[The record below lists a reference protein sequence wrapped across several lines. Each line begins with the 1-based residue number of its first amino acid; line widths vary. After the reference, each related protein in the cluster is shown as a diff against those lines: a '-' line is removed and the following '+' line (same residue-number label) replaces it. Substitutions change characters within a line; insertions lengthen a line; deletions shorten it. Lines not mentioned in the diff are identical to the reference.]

1 MAEPAQPAGR
11 PRVIAHVSDTHFGN
25 STQDPGARAA
35 LVMEHLVS
43 MSPRPDLLLVTGDV
57 ADHGLAEEY
66 AEARAWLDA
75 WPGQV
80 AVCPGNH
87 DVRDAFVEGLGVPAR
102 SVAEAS
108 DLRFVLLDSLID
120 AVDGVR
126 VDEGR
131 IGGEQ
136 LAWLDEQLAA
146 SVAPTFVVLHHPPT
160 TIGVELMDRIGLRD
174 ADALAAVLGRHSHV
188 VGTLV
193 GHAHTM
199 SATTFAGRPLLIGG
213 GVVSTITSTA
223 EPVDTVWYPAP
234 PTFALHLVDDDLR
247 ITTHWRALPG

>member
-1 MAEPAQPAGR
+1 M
-11 PRVIAHVSDTHFGN
+11 
-25 STQDPGARAA
+25 
-35 LVMEHLVS
+35 
-43 MSPRPDLLLVTGDV
+43 
-57 ADHGLAEEY
+57 
-66 AEARAWLDA
+66 
-75 WPGQV
+75 
-80 AVCPGNH
+80 
-87 DVRDAFVEGLGVPAR
+87 RDAFVEGLGVPAR
-102 SVAEAS
+102 SVAKAS
-108 DLRFVLLDSLID
+108 GLRFVLLDSLID

-131 IGGEQ
+131 IGAEQ

-234 PTFALHLVDDDLR
+234 PTFGLHLVDDDLR
-247 ITTHWRALPG
+247 VTTHWRALPG